1 MHIGKR
7 DEAARDLKEVLHILS
22 KEESFGKEEENIKN
36 NFRFIKDV
44 VGKYK
49 QTLGK
54 LDDLQRE
61 TANSKL
67 PS

>member
-1 MHIGKR
+1 M
-7 DEAARDLKEVLHILS
+7 RDLKEVLHLLANA
-22 KEESFGKEEENIKN
+22 ESFAKEEESIKN

-44 VGKYK
+44 VGKYQ

-61 TANSKL
+61 TVNSKL
-67 PS
+67 PL

>member
-1 MHIGKR
+1 M
-7 DEAARDLKEVLHILS
+7 LHLLAN
-22 KEESFGKEEENIKN
+22 EESFAKEEESIKN

-44 VGKYK
+44 VGKYQ

-61 TANSKL
+61 TVNSKL
-67 PS
+67 PL